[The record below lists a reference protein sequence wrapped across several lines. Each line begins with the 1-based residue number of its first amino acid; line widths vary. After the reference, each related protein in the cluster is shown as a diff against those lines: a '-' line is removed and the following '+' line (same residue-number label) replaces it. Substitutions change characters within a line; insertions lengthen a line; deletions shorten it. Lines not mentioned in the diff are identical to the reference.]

1 MIEKPETFRSFFA
14 VDLSDEVR
22 YEAVKLI
29 KFLKKQK
36 HYQRI
41 KWTKPENLHITM
53 RFLGNISWSQY
64 EQIVSEVSQD
74 MQNIEPFTI
83 NFTQLI
89 LFPSPQKP
97 IAIALKPDPMAPLIK
112 LNQLLEQSVINCDVK
127 PEPRA
132 FVPHLTL
139 GKIKTRR
146 APQLPEIE
154 IPNMELTIKDVK
166 LFRSQTGMNG
176 SVYTQLVCILF

>member
-1 MIEKPETFRSFFA
+1 MRSFFA
-14 VDLSDEVR
+14 IDLNDEVR

-36 HYQRI
+36 HYHHI
-41 KWTKPENLHITM
+41 KWTKPENLHLTM
-53 RFLGNISWSQY
+53 RFLGNISWLQY
-64 EQIVSEVSQD
+64 EQIVREVGQALH
-74 MQNIEPFTI
+74 NIDPFSI
-83 NFTQLI
+83 NFTELI
-89 LFPSPQKP
+89 LFPSPKKP
-97 IAIALKPDPMAPLIK
+97 IAIALKPEPMALLIQ
-112 LNQLLEQSVINCDVK
+112 LNQLLEQSVIKYDIK
-127 PEPRA
+127 PEPRP

-146 APQLPEIE
+146 ALIRVNDYSPL
-154 IPNMELTIKDVK
+154 PNMEQEVKDIK